1 MESNRSQDFSP
12 EDLKRINAK
21 LVQGWR
27 NIVFKNSKPTSIF
40 DMSPEEFKNLR
51 QQLEVDHL
59 LDLSPD
65 GGLKRINEELPKIS
79 PEDPIEP

>member
-1 MESNRSQDFSP
+1 
-12 EDLKRINAK
+12 
-21 LVQGWR
+21 
-27 NIVFKNSKPTSIF
+27 
-40 DMSPEEFKNLR
+40 MSPEEFKNLR